1 MKKRFFQDS
10 FIPKIII
17 LPFLSQKFTH
27 DWQVNSIC
35 CKSSLYEQAKEFND
49 FRFYYF
55 PFKPENTHKIYVF
68 LNHFSIY
75 MQVNDLY
82 FMVQWFCLISWR
94 LWWTNIIIGILDPC
108 DTNIFHI
115 KCVWVSDLHFM
126 VQWVCHILKTI
137 WWIHIVLVI
146 LIQCDT
152 NIELELYM

>member
-1 MKKRFFQDS
+1 MSRQFYPQ
-10 FIPKIII
+10 IMI

-55 PFKPENTHKIYVF
+55 PFKPEKNTNKIYAF

-75 MQVNDLY
+75 MQVSDLY

-94 LWWTNIIIGILDPC
+94 LFDGQLSELEYWIYVMQIY
-108 DTNIFHI
+108 HI
-115 KCVWVSDLHFM
+115 KCIWVSDLHFM
-126 VQWVCHILKTI
+126 VQWFCLISWRLWWRNVVLK
-137 WWIHIVLVI
+137 I
-146 LIQCDT
+146 LIQCD
-152 NIELELYM
+152 IKFDLQIYM